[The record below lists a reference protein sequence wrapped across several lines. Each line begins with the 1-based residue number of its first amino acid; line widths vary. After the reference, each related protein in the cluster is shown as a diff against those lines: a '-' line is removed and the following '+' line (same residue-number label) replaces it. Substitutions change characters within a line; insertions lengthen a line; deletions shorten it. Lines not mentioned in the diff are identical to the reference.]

1 MKKILNL
8 FAAAAILL
16 AAFSCTSEL
25 HPVAQTGDRLV
36 EFTTGPVTKTVF
48 GEKTGTSYPTL
59 WTGNQL
65 VALSLNFGTAV
76 KSSAPV
82 STDGGVTAHFSAE
95 LADDASGTYR
105 IAALSPFKA
114 LPSTSSFNKS
124 DKYVRFDINEDQTPL
139 DASVDEAV
147 QVLVAYC
154 DAGTAFPS
162 SVTLNFSH
170 VTAYGRMSLANLSLA
185 DGEHVDH
192 ISLTAT
198 LDWAGRFDYYLED
211 SGNRHAGDIKVNAGK
226 KTITLDTQKTT
237 DIWFACA
244 PVEIGGTAVEVI
256 VTTDQGTNYAKS
268 VSFPAGRQFQSGH
281 VAKFTVDMTG
291 AEVSGATA
299 YTLVTDVADLTL
311 GSECIFVSNEAGK
324 AAESMGN
331 DTYLP
336 ACSITLS
343 GSTAYVPTSA
353 TSVEVFTVADGHDSG
368 TYAFQCSSDGEKY
381 LAYEDKAEMEK
392 RTFCDRYGS
401 WCVTVSD
408 KGDATIRNRWDP
420 DRYLLYNSSSD
431 RFTTYVPSAS
441 YSSVRIYKKPGTGSG
456 SITPKE
462 PDHLVI
468 SKATTSFSKGDAY
481 VFDGKVTLVYS
492 DLSEEVLTSG
502 YTVDDSAVN
511 MNTPGEYPV
520 FFTYDEDPINVDG
533 YYEIT
538 VNGSVAYTWT
548 LVSGDLTQVVSKTE
562 KTYATSVTKG
572 GSVPKTWT
580 IGYAWQGEKHSAP
593 SWDSSK
599 GVKIGTASN
608 PVSTVTLTSTG
619 FSSWPVTRVRVNA
632 SQAASGSG
640 SGSVSVS
647 VGGTA
652 YTCTNDAGNTL
663 SANPTDFIFTGSS
676 TGTVVITISETG
688 GKAVYIKEIGV
699 NEEE

>member
-1 MKKILNL
+1 MKKIFNL
-8 FAAAAILL
+8 FVAAAILL
-16 AAFSCTSEL
+16 AAFSCTSEINSV
-25 HPVAQTGDRLV
+25 PQTGDHLV
-36 EFTTGPVTKTVF
+36 EFTTGPLTKTVF

-65 VALSLNFGTAV
+65 VAVSLNYGIAK
-76 KSSAPV
+76 KSSAPL
-82 STDGGVTAHFSAE
+82 STDGGVTARFTAE
-95 LADDASGTYR
+95 LDDDASGNYR

-114 LPSTSSFNKS
+114 LPSTSSFSKS

-147 QVLVAYC
+147 QVLAACC

-162 SVTLNFSH
+162 SVTMNFSH
-170 VTAYGRMSLANLSLA
+170 VTAYGRMSLANLDLA
-185 DGEHVDH
+185 AGESIDH
-192 ISLTAT
+192 ISLTST

-211 SGNRHAGDIKVNAGK
+211 NGNRHAGDIKVNAGK
-226 KTITLDTQKTT
+226 KTITLNTQKTT

-244 PVEIGGTAVEVI
+244 PVEIGGTTVEVV
-256 VTTDQGTNYAKS
+256 VTTDQGTSYAQS

-291 AEVSGATA
+291 AQVSGATA

-311 GSECIFVSNEAGK
+311 GSECIFVNSQAGK
-324 AAESMGN
+324 AAEAMGSG
-331 DTYLP
+331 TYLP

-353 TSVEVFTVADGHDSG
+353 ASVEVFTVADGHDEG
-368 TYAFQCSSDGEKY
+368 TYAFQCSSDGGKY
-381 LAYEDKAEMEK
+381 LAYEDKTEMEK
-392 RTFCDRYGS
+392 RTSCDRYGS

-420 DRYLLYNSSSD
+420 ERYLLYNSSSD
-431 RFTTYVPSAS
+431 RFTTYVPGGS
-441 YSSVRIYKKPGTGSG
+441 YSGVRIYKKPGTGSG

-462 PDHLVI
+462 PDNLVI

-481 VFDGKVTLVYS
+481 VFDGKVTLVYT
-492 DLSEEVLTSG
+492 DLSEEMLTSG
-502 YTVDDSAVN
+502 YTIDDSQVN
-511 MNTPGEYPV
+511 MNVPGTYPV
-520 FFTYDEDPINVDG
+520 FFTYDEDPVNVDG

-548 LVSGDLTQVVSKTE
+548 LVSGDLTQVVDKN

-580 IGYAWQGEKHSAP
+580 IGYVWQGEAHSAP
-593 SWDSSK
+593 AWDSSK
-599 GVKIGTASN
+599 GVKIGTEAK
-608 PVSTVTLTSTG
+608 PVSAVTLTSTG
-619 FSSWPVTRVRVNA
+619 FSAWPVTQVRVNA
-632 SQAASGSG
+632 SQATSG

-652 YTCTNDAGNTL
+652 YTCTNAAGNAL
-663 SANPTDFIFTGSS
+663 SANPTDFIFTGNSI
-676 TGTVVITISETG
+676 GDVVITISETAN
-688 GKAVYIKEIGV
+688 KAVYLKAIGV
-699 NEEE
+699 NEED